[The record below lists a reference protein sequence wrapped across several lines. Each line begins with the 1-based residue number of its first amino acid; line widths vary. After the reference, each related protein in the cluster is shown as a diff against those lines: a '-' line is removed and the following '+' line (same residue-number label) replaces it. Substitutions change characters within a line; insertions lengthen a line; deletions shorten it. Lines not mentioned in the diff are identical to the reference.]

1 MSTLNTLTACPIDK
15 GSSFLPRGL
24 HFGEFLKPSPF
35 LTAGVLVVLIGVL
48 LNLTGAIPSPS
59 AEDRISVFG
68 TVAQVCGTLG
78 GFLLAALAIIA
89 SISNTAL
96 LKAMRESG
104 HYDALLKH
112 MFTGTLL
119 FLTATVVC
127 VLVVLGVTLPI
138 WVQAGLFAS
147 MGSGLVVLI
156 IVGWQFWLTLVNVN
170 RTSQALPKTP
180 EISSIE

>member
-1 MSTLNTLTACPIDK
+1 M
-15 GSSFLPRGL
+15 
-24 HFGEFLKPSPF
+24 KPSPF
-35 LTAGVLVVLIGVL
+35 FTAGVLAVVVGFL
-48 LNLTGAIPSPS
+48 LDLTGTIPSPS
-59 AEDRISVFG
+59 VQDRISVYG

-78 GFLLAALAIIA
+78 GFLLAALAIVA

-104 HYDALLKH
+104 HYDSLLKH

-127 VLVVLGVTLPI
+127 ILVVLGVTLPT
-138 WVQAGLFAS
+138 WVQAVLFGIMA
-147 MGSGLVVLI
+147 SGLVVLI
-156 IVGWQFWLTLVNVN
+156 IAGWQFWLTLVNVS
-170 RTSQALPKTP
+170 RTSQAVPRTP

>member
-1 MSTLNTLTACPIDK
+1 MA
-15 GSSFLPRGL
+15 
-24 HFGEFLKPSPF
+24 LKPSPF
-35 LTAGVLVVLIGVL
+35 LTAGVLAVVVGFL
-48 LNLTGAIPSPS
+48 LDLTNTIPSPS
-59 AEDRISVFG
+59 VQDRISVYG

-78 GFLLAALAIIA
+78 GFLLAALAIVA

-104 HYDALLKH
+104 HYDSLLKH

-127 VLVVLGVTLPI
+127 ILVVLGVTLPP
-138 WVQAGLFAS
+138 WVQAVLFGIMA
-147 MGSGLVVLI
+147 SGLVVLI
-156 IVGWQFWLTLVNVN
+156 IAGWQFWLTLVNVN
-170 RTSQALPKTP
+170 RAPQAVPKTP

>member
-1 MSTLNTLTACPIDK
+1 
-15 GSSFLPRGL
+15 
-24 HFGEFLKPSPF
+24 LKSSPF
-35 LTAGVLVVLIGVL
+35 VTAGALAVVVGFL
-48 LNLTGAIPSPS
+48 LDLTSTIPSPS
-59 AEDRISVFG
+59 AQDRISVYG

-78 GFLLAALAIIA
+78 GFLLAALAIVA

-104 HYDALLKH
+104 HYDSLLKH

-127 VLVVLGVTLPI
+127 ILVVLGVTLPT
-138 WVQAGLFAS
+138 WVQAVLFGVMA
-147 MGSGLVVLI
+147 SGLVVLI
-156 IVGWQFWLTLVNVN
+156 IAGWQFWLTLVNVN
-170 RTSQALPKTP
+170 RPSQAVPQTP